1 MKEAALP
8 EPTPRT
14 SPLMSALQHA
24 GTGASSVE
32 KIAEVELFRLRVGD
46 TTFAVESGLVQEVVR
61 TPPITPLPGA
71 PAFLVGVAAH
81 RGDVVA
87 IVDMAR
93 LLGRGET
100 HLGERSRMALAKS
113 DGMVVGLLADE
124 VLGLAR
130 IPARALQP
138 PPLGAE
144 DAEFIAGVASGDE
157 PLHLLDLR
165 RALATARERASARK

>member
-1 MKEAALP
+1 MAETSSR
-8 EPTPRT
+8 PTP
-14 SPLMSALQHA
+14 LLSALEHA
-24 GTGASSVE
+24 GPIKGGAE
-32 KIAEVELFRLRVGD
+32 KVAEVELFRLRVGD
-46 TTFAVESGLVQEVVR
+46 ASFAVESGLVQEVVR

-71 PAFLVGVAAH
+71 PTFLVGVAAH

-100 HLGERSRMALAKS
+100 HLGDRSRMAVAKA

-130 IPARALQP
+130 VPARALQP

-144 DAEFIAGVASGDE
+144 DAEFVAGVVSGKE
-157 PLHLLDLR
+157 PMHLLDLR
-165 RALATARERASARK
+165 RALATARQRACARK